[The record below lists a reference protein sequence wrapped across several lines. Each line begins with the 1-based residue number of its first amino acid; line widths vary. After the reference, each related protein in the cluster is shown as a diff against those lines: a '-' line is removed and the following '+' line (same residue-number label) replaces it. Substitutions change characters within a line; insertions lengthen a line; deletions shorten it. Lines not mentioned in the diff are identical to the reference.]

1 VKKKILSAGFTYNDV
16 FKPEQE
22 LLDIVVDKYS
32 ENEFELNGELTRIE
46 DFYTDIKQLA
56 VKIDSTLSDHVEA
69 LKTKTVKR
77 LLQLEKKMKSA
88 ERESLLCSLYK
99 YKSLK
104 QHCSPTIIYRSAWRI
119 FPVFMPNMAE
129 KYCRCCLII
138 R

>member
-1 VKKKILSAGFTYNDV
+1 
-16 FKPEQE
+16 
-22 LLDIVVDKYS
+22 
-32 ENEFELNGELTRIE
+32 
-46 DFYTDIKQLA
+46 LA

-88 ERESLLCSLYK
+88 EKRSLLCSLYK

-119 FPVFMPNMAE
+119 FPVFIAKIWQRNIAGAA
-129 KYCRCCLII
+129 
-138 R
+138 